1 MMTPE
6 LIVCW
11 GITLLLGLFQWG
23 VSRIMRRP
31 SVQARREYSEFQAFR
46 MWGIRGLIFAL
57 VFLVVL
63 YLRQD
68 DLIFVMIIYILLS
81 AYNSSIL
88 KKTIRKIRSTYPP
101 TEVKMTDFHAP
112 TWEGVHENPLDYPE
126 DEVWEMKSTTSDN
139 AKEK

>member
-1 MMTPE
+1 MTPE
-6 LIVCW
+6 LIICW

-31 SVQARREYSEFQAFR
+31 TVQAKREYSEFQAFR
-46 MWGIRGLIFAL
+46 MWGIRGLIFAF

-101 TEVKMTDFHAP
+101 TEIKKTDFHAP
-112 TWEGVHENPLDYPE
+112 TRESVHENPLDYPE
-126 DEVWEMKSTTSDN
+126 DEVWEMKSTISDN
-139 AKEK
+139 VKEK